1 MIIIKIK
8 KMNLLAIFF
17 SNWYD
22 VHLGGLDYY
31 NAKEE

>member
-1 MIIIKIK
+1 MIVLKIK

-22 VHLGGLDYY
+22 VYLGNLD